1 MTPTPAETSPEV
13 AAWRSGA
20 GRLLLQPWIDR
31 LSLSLISHHY
41 LPLSRAWAAALES
54 EGDLDAFC
62 AATGGAVRAGAGLR
76 RAIAAV
82 RRAQDTY
89 LAAEADWEAAYFG
102 TGETSQ
108 ARLSEAQSRRL
119 AAAESLTLARR
130 RFLGA
135 HLKRRFPP
143 VLWQIA
149 GPAEAEARHRDRLQ
163 NPATA
168 FPAFDAAEIT
178 ESESLRRGA
187 DVLFWLRF
195 PAGQGDRAWA
205 RVARPA
211 GVADPPTFI
220 YLHGI
225 TIEAEM
231 LRDSFDPTA
240 PLLHQGVRVI
250 RPEAP
255 WHGRRRLLGYYGGEP
270 LLGGGPLALLG
281 FFRDWVAETAAW
293 IAWARQ
299 SSRGPVAVGGISLG
313 ALTGQLVLTAARDWP
328 AQQRPDAALLMA
340 GSGDLMAMAYAGAL
354 PSALGLRPQ
363 LAAAGWDEAAL
374 APWLALLEPQ
384 GRPVVPPE
392 RILMLLGG
400 ADEVAPLD
408 SSLALARAWGLPPE
422 NVLLRP
428 RQGHFT
434 LDLGLLPDPG
444 PLFAL
449 ARLLERL

>member
-1 MTPTPAETSPEV
+1 MKPAETPPEV
-13 AAWRSGA
+13 AAWRRGA
-20 GRLLLQPWIDR
+20 GRLLLRPWIDR
-31 LSLSLISHHY
+31 LSLGLISHLY
-41 LPLSRAWAAALES
+41 LPLSRAWAAALAG
-54 EGDLDAFC
+54 EGDLEAFR
-62 AATGGAVRAGAGLR
+62 AATGGAVRAGAGLQ

-82 RRAQDTY
+82 GRSQDNY
-89 LAAEADWEAAYFG
+89 LAVEADWEAAYFG
-102 TGETSQ
+102 TGEAAD
-108 ARLSEAQSRRL
+108 ARLSDLQRQRL
-119 AAAESLTLARR
+119 AAAESLMLARR

-135 HLKRRFPP
+135 HLKQRFPA

-149 GPAEAEARHRDRLQ
+149 GPDEVEARHRARLRD
-163 NPATA
+163 PAAA
-168 FPAFDAAEIT
+168 FAPLEAAAIA
-178 ESESLRRGA
+178 ESASLRRGA
-187 DVLFWLRF
+187 DVLTWLRF
-195 PAGQGDRAWA
+195 PAPRGDRAWA
-205 RVARPA
+205 RVASPA

-231 LRDSFDPTA
+231 LRDGLDPTA
-240 PLLHQGVRVI
+240 PLLRQGIRVI

-255 WHGRRRLLGYYGGEP
+255 WHGRRRLAGSYGGEP
-270 LLGGGPLALLG
+270 LLGGGPLALLD
-281 FFRDWVAETAAW
+281 FFRDWVAETSAW
-293 IAWARQ
+293 IAWARR

-328 AQQRPDAALLMA
+328 AAQRPDAALLMA

-354 PSALGLRPQ
+354 PSALGLRPR
-363 LAAAGWDEAAL
+363 LAAAGWDAAGL

-384 GRPVVPPE
+384 GPPAVAPE

-400 ADEVAPLD
+400 ADEVAPLET
-408 SSLALARAWGLPPE
+408 SLALARAWRLPAE

-444 PLFAL
+444 PLLAL
-449 ARLLERL
+449 ARLLKRL